1 MSNVARNVDF
11 NSFSVI
17 SCLSR
22 FVSPSVA
29 NVFRSFEVILNFA
42 LQVKLEGH
50 PAYDINFVGITLLL
64 MAVLMM
70 SYENRAHAKWSRT
83 IKCL

>member
-1 MSNVARNVDF
+1 MDF